1 MNNKR
6 AFTLIELLV
15 VIAIIGILA
24 SMLLP
29 ALARAKAKAN
39 RIKCV
44 NNLSQIN
51 KALNN
56 FANDTENDHRYP
68 WNLLSIQEAEHF
80 GGGDSQSLGHI
91 LAVRVVKDTLSSAR
105 TLLSPCDP
113 TRAQENEIADGNWD
127 TFEATGTPIPAE
139 AISYYLVLGADALR
153 AETIL
158 ATTRN
163 LSGCELSAATWVG
176 ADTDPDNESA
186 MAGLTAG
193 QGQLTTTDGGAQQA
207 DNADLGAGGLLIT
220 AHLNSTGGISKTV
233 ASTEAIGC
241 GGSFPDFAAI
251 NGGVAFSGP
260 VNLAGWQKF
269 RDATK
274 GSPGGGVTRGNNF
287 IIRFDGTVD
296 LKAGANKVTKDV
308 DDNIWVWID
317 VDGDGAVGAGE
328 AKGQTWNGGGY
339 KNLFTA
345 NIPKDGTYRI
355 SIGFKEGGGGEKM
368 RMRIN
373 NVNVP
378 ISGFINGKNS
388 NNWNSTQGAKSWGE

>member
-39 RIKCV
+39 RVKCV

-68 WNLLSIQEAEHF
+68 WNCLSVQTAEHF

-91 LAVRVVKDTLSSAR
+91 LAVRVVKDSLGSAR

-113 TRAQENEIADGNWD
+113 SRAQANESADLVWN
-127 TFEATGTPIPAE
+127 TFAATGTPIPAE
-139 AISYYLVLGADALR
+139 AISYVLVLGADALR
-153 AETIL
+153 SETIL

-163 LSGCELSAATWVG
+163 LSGCDLNGASWVG
-176 ADTDPDNESA
+176 ADTEPDNDAA

-207 DNADLGAGGLLIT
+207 DNADIGAGGLLIT

-233 ASTEAIGC
+233 ASTEVLGC
-241 GGSFPDFAAI
+241 GGGGLTASVVISKALADAWNHSHNYLQIAEVEVLS
-251 NGGVAFSGP
+251 GGVNVARSGT
-260 VNLAGWQKF
+260 
-269 RDATK
+269 ATAT
-274 GSPGGGVTRGNNF
+274 GGNYQSFTTPAKAIDGN
-287 IIRFDGTVD
+287 T
-296 LKAGANKVTKDV
+296 
-308 DDNIWVWID
+308 
-317 VDGDGAVGAGE
+317 
-328 AKGQTWNGGGY
+328 NG
-339 KNLFTA
+339 
-345 NIPKDGTYRI
+345 
-355 SIGFKEGGGGEKM
+355 
-368 RMRIN
+368 
-373 NVNVP
+373 
-378 ISGFINGKNS
+378 
-388 NNWNSTQGAKSWGE
+388 NWGAKSQYCNTGASKNNDNSWTVTLKEPVKVDGLKLYWRTGCCPERQKGIKWKLLDSGGKVIAEGPETPYGREYGPHKYSF